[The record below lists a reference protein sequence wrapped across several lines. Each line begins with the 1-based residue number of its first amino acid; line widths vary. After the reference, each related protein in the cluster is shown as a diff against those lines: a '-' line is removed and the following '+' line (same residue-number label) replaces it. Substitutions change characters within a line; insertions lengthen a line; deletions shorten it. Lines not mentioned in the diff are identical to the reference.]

1 MMKMFIK
8 AADVSNET
16 RPMDVA
22 EPWLECL
29 LQEFFQQVAFVYFA
43 CSIFHNNKDWLSGF
57 AYPYY
62 IIAVSV
68 CVCVCVCLCVT

>member
-29 LQEFFQQVAFVYFA
+29 LQEFFQQVYNKLRHFVYCEA
-43 CSIFHNNKDWLSGF
+43 CGAIL
-57 AYPYY
+57 
-62 IIAVSV
+62 
-68 CVCVCVCLCVT
+68 L

>member
-1 MMKMFIK
+1 MKMFIK

-29 LQEFFQQVAFVYFA
+29 LQEFFQQVAFVYFT
-43 CSIFHNNKDWLSGF
+43 CLIFHNNKRLIEWIRIYIYKFDLSKKNF
-57 AYPYY
+57 PKRNF
-62 IIAVSV
+62 
-68 CVCVCVCLCVT
+68 

>member
-1 MMKMFIK
+1 MMKIFIK

-29 LQEFFQQVAFVYFA
+29 LQEFFQQV
-43 CSIFHNNKDWLSGF
+43 SLQQ
-57 AYPYY
+57 
-62 IIAVSV
+62 IIGST
-68 CVCVCVCLCVT
+68 C